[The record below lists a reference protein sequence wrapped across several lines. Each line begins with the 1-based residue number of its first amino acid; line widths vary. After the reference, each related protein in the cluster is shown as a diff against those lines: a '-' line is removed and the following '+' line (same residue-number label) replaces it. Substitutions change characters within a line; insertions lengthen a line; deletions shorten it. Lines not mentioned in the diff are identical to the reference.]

1 MKTLP
6 DLSRAH
12 ILVIGDVMLDCY
24 WSGVS
29 ERISPEA
36 PVPIVKIL
44 QKNTRPGGAANVAI
58 NVATIGCSVSLLGLV
73 GNDDAGADLCTQL
86 TQWGVSC
93 YFDRVT
99 HGGTISKLRVVEKS
113 QQMLRLD
120 FDTSFLDHDHALL
133 QQAYREHIHQADVVL
148 LSDYG
153 KGTLKNS
160 AEYIALARAQ
170 HVPVLVDPKG
180 HDFSIYAG
188 ATLITPNLSEFEA
201 VVGRCGQNE
210 ALIVSKAKALAAQ
223 YQFEAVLVTRGK
235 DGMSLVYADDRPACH
250 LHAHA
255 REVFDVTGAGDT
267 VIAFMAVA
275 MANRMALED
284 AAYFANIAAG
294 LVVKKHGT
302 AVVSLPELR
311 SALRNEYGGLDAS
324 IVSVDEL
331 MVILEDAKAKGEKIV
346 MTNGCFDILH
356 PGHIAYLAHAKE
368 LGDRLIIAVN
378 SDDSVRRL
386 KGADRPVNDLYSRMR
401 VLAGLRS
408 VDWVVAFDEDTP
420 AALIEK
426 ISPDVLV
433 KGGDYRIEDIAGHEV
448 VQQRGGSVQ
457 ILPFVQGYSTTDL
470 IKKIN
475 NK

>member
-1 MKTLP
+1 MKILP

-12 ILVIGDVMLDCY
+12 ILVMGDLMLDCY
-24 WSGVS
+24 WSGIS

-44 QKNTRPGGAANVAI
+44 EKNTRPGGAANVAI
-58 NVATIGCSVSLLGLV
+58 NIATMGCAVSLLGLV
-73 GNDDAGADLCTQL
+73 GDDDAGVDLCTQL

-99 HGGTISKLRVVEKS
+99 QGGTISKLRVVEKN

-120 FDTSFLDHDHALL
+120 FDTSFLEHDHALL

-201 VVGRCGQNE
+201 VVGRCGQDE
-210 ALIVSKAKALAAQ
+210 ALIVNKAKALAAQ
-223 YQFEAVLVTRGK
+223 HQFEAVLVTRGK

-356 PGHIAYLAHAKE
+356 PGHIAYLAQAKE

-386 KGADRPVNDLYSRMR
+386 KGPHRPVNNLSARMR

-408 VDWVVAFDEDTP
+408 VDWVIAFDEDTP
-420 AALIEK
+420 AALIET
-426 ISPDVLV
+426 ICPDVLV
-433 KGGDYRIEDIAGHEV
+433 KGGDYRIEDIAGHET
-448 VQQRGGSVQ
+448 VQQHGGSVQ